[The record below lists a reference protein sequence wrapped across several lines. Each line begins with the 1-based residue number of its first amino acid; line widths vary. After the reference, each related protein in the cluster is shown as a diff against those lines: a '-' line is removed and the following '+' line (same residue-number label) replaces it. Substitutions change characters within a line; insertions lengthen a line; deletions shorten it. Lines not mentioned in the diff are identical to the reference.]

1 MNRDRLSILAV
12 TAILVLGVAA
22 FLAFRRNANE
32 ETPAGVPLYP
42 KLSADMASL
51 TSLSVRKASATP
63 NVTLHQQGSQ
73 WTVAQRADYP
83 ADVSKLRKL
92 LLAMSDAK
100 IVEQK
105 TSDPA
110 NYALIGVDDPG
121 AAASTATEID
131 FTDKDGAHAL
141 IVGKSVADGNF
152 VRRGGDKQSYSVR
165 PGIYVESEPRF
176 WIDAKLIDIP
186 VDAIERIDYKPFGAP
201 GYSVHRL
208 PAPPKAEA
216 ASAASAASAAAPP
229 APEPGFAMDG
239 VPAGR
244 KAQEA
249 QTLAPAAS
257 IFTGLSAD
265 DVAQASAIDFSKP
278 MIAVITEKDGT
289 VITVTGAVV
298 GDKHW
303 IEFAGVKDQAFAAKS
318 KGRAYELAS
327 YRYDGILRPI
337 EQLLIA
343 KEPPPEKKAE
353 EKKPAGATKSAKKP
367 ISSP

>member
-1 MNRDRLSILAV
+1 MNRERLSVLAV
-12 TAILVLGVAA
+12 AALLVLGVAA

-32 ETPAGVPLYP
+32 QTPAGVSLYP
-42 KLSADMASL
+42 KLSSDMASV
-51 TSLSVRKASATP
+51 TSLSVRKGSATA
-63 NVTLHQQGSQ
+63 NVTVHKQGDR

-92 LLAMSDAK
+92 LLALTDAK
-100 IVEQK
+100 IVEEK

-110 NYALIGVDDPG
+110 NYAIIGVDDPG
-121 AAASTATEID
+121 AASSSATEIA

-141 IVGKSVADGNF
+141 LVGKSVGDGNF

-186 VDAIERIDYKPFGAP
+186 IDSIERIDYKPFGAP
-201 GYSVHRL
+201 AYSVRRL

-216 ASAASAASAAAPP
+216 ASAASAAAPP
-229 APEPGFAMDG
+229 ASPPLFAMDG
-239 VPAGR
+239 VPQGR

-249 QTLAPAAS
+249 QTLAPSAS
-257 IFTGLSAD
+257 IFNGLTAD
-265 DVAQASAIDFSKP
+265 DVAQAADIDFSKP
-278 MIAVITEKDGT
+278 MVATITEKDGT
-289 VITVTGAVV
+289 TVTVTGTVV

-303 IEFAGVKDQAFAAKS
+303 IEIAGIKDAAFSAKS
-318 KGRAYELAS
+318 QGRAYELAS

-337 EQLLIA
+337 EQLLVA
-343 KEPPPEKKAE
+343 KEPPPEKKSD
-353 EKKPAGATKSAKKP
+353 EKSKPLPSKSAAKRP
-367 ISSP
+367 LSGS